1 MGTSPQRSRGR
12 RAPAR
17 GYFAAAGLVASF
29 GLTVAAWA
37 VVPGQ
42 ASAESIKV
50 TYAKVSDWGS
60 GHTAQYTLTNTGT
73 RTVHGWHLAFDLP
86 AGARITSLWNGVF
99 SASGAHVTVRNAG
112 WNRDLDGGGSAV
124 VGFVV
129 EKSRSSGDPAGCTI
143 NGSSCAGGPAPAPT
157 ASGRPTGTPGPAGTA
172 AATPAPTSPRTPA
185 PTGAP
190 APTRTPARTATPA
203 ATRSP
208 VPAVT
213 PAPAGTAR
221 FAPYVD
227 TGLFPAFDLTGTAAA
242 TGVEQFNLAFVV
254 SGGGCTPKWGGV
266 EELGANAVARQ
277 IGALRKAGGDV
288 RVSFGGAN
296 GTELAGACS
305 TVGALTAAY
314 QKVVGAFGLTMVDF
328 DVEGAALPDT
338 AANDRR
344 AKAVAALQKAHPGL
358 KVSFTLPVLPQ
369 GLTQDGVDLLANA
382 RDNGVGVDA
391 VNVMAMD
398 YGDWAAPDPA
408 GRMGDF
414 AIDAATATQSQI
426 KGVFKLGDA
435 EAWHRVAV
443 TPMIG
448 VNDTSNEI
456 FTVADARKVA
466 AFAAGKGLAWTSMWS
481 ATRDKACPGGAKA
494 FADATCSSV
503 VQQPLDF
510 TRALAG

>member
-1 MGTSPQRSRGR
+1 MGTSPQRSRR
-12 RAPAR
+12 RRVPGR
-17 GYFAAAGLVASF
+17 GYFLAAGLVASF

-42 ASAESIKV
+42 ASAESIRV

-86 AGARITSLWNGVF
+86 AGARITSMWDGVF
-99 SASGAHVTVRNAG
+99 TASGAHVTVRNAG
-112 WNRDLDGGGSAV
+112 WNGDLDGGGSAV

-129 EKSRSSGDPAGCTI
+129 EKSRGSGDPAGCTI
-143 NGSSCAGGPAPAPT
+143 NGSSCAAGPAPAPT
-157 ASGRPTGTPGPAGTA
+157 ASGRPTGTPGTA
-172 AATPAPTSPRTPA
+172 APT
-185 PTGAP
+185 
-190 APTRTPARTATPA
+190 PTRTPTRAPA
-203 ATRSP
+203 PRPVPTRSP
-208 VPAVT
+208 APAVT
-213 PAPAGTAR
+213 PAAGTAR

-254 SGGGCTPKWGGV
+254 SGGGCTPTWGGV

-277 IGALRKAGGDV
+277 IGALRRAGGDV

-344 AKAVAALQKAHPGL
+344 ARAVAALQKANPGL

-369 GLTQDGVDLLANA
+369 GLTQDGVDLLADA
-382 RDNGVGVDA
+382 RDNGVDVDA
-391 VNVMAMD
+391 VNIMAMD

-414 AIDAATATQSQI
+414 AIDAATATHSQI

-435 EAWHRVAV
+435 QAWHRVAV

-466 AFAAGKGLAWTSMWS
+466 AFAAAKGLAWTSMWS

-503 VQQPLDF
+503 VQQPLAF
-510 TRALAG
+510 SRALAG